1 MTRSPRLPLPD
12 APVARTASL
21 LAVPARA
28 TILLA
33 LADGRARPATELA
46 RAARISAPTA
56 SEHLERLTRGG
67 LLVVEREG
75 RHRYFRLRDP
85 EHVVGLLEALAA
97 LAPAPRGPAP
107 ADQAF
112 ASSALRRG
120 RTCYRHLAGVLGVAI
135 TDALVGE
142 GWLKLDGRLYD
153 LSDAGARE
161 LGSLGLDVEGARRAR
176 RTFARACLDWSERRY
191 HLAGALGSALCDRLF
206 EAGWVERNGD
216 SRITRVTPS
225 GRRVLRQRL
234 GIEVW

>member
-1 MTRSPRLPLPD
+1 MTRSPLPD

-46 RAARISAPTA
+46 RAARISAATA
-56 SEHLERLTRGG
+56 SEHLSRLSRAG
-67 LLVVEREG
+67 LLLVEREG

-85 EHVVGLLEALAA
+85 EHLTGLLEALAA

-107 ADQAF
+107 HDEVF

-120 RTCYRHLAGVLGVAI
+120 RTCYRHLAGVLGVAFA
-135 TDALVGE
+135 DAMVRE
-142 GWLKLDGRLYD
+142 GWLSLDGRFYD
-153 LSDAGARE
+153 LSDSGARGLE
-161 LGSLGLDVEGARRAR
+161 SLGVDVEMARRAR

-191 HLAGALGSALCDRLF
+191 HLAGALGGALGDRMF

-234 GIEVW
+234 GVEVW

>member
-1 MTRSPRLPLPD
+1 MTRSPLPD

-28 TILLA
+28 AILLA

-46 RAARISAPTA
+46 RAARISAATA
-56 SEHLERLTRGG
+56 SEHLARLTRAG
-67 LLVVEREG
+67 LLLVEREG

-85 EHVVGLLEALAA
+85 EHVTGLLEALAA

-107 ADQAF
+107 HDEAF
-112 ASSALRRG
+112 ASSPLRRA

-135 TDALVGE
+135 TDALVGK
-142 GWLKLDGRLYD
+142 GWLALDGRFYE
-153 LSDAGARE
+153 LSEAGARE
-161 LGSLGLDVEGARRAR
+161 LESLGVDVEGARRAR

-191 HLAGALGSALCDRLF
+191 HLAGALGGALCDRMF

-234 GIEVW
+234 GVDVW